1 MVSAENK
8 TARFWQYLDLRV
20 DAHTRQ
26 VWRDD
31 ELLGLQGLS
40 LDLLL
45 YLLPQGLRVVTGD
58 ELIAAVWQGRVVS
71 DEALTQRVKLLRQA
85 LSDDSRSPRYLR
97 AVRGVGYQLCAEP
110 RVLDSPPLAM
120 SSGSDSWRKRP
131 VWPWAVLAASL
142 ILLAAGYAYLVD
154 SNRSSDHTGAG
165 VPVSAVSPPSEPSV
179 LSQADSLA
187 VDVADLLRQAREY
200 QERGQADDNGRA
212 IMLYRQVLA
221 QVPDNRAAQVGL
233 SHSLSQRVCLFND
246 SVALLVEAE
255 ALARAVIDQGQGRE
269 AGLDDGQGHGAL
281 AHVYDCRG
289 WVDLA
294 LAQYARAIELS
305 PEDAAYLASY
315 AYLMMVRG
323 ELVDALEA
331 NLRAAQQ
338 QQQLHFLDLQLAHVL
353 ELMGFVDAAELR
365 YRRTFELYPDNVFG
379 NLAYPRFLYLQG
391 RLQEAQQRLDEAL
404 ARGVPRPG
412 LYLLQAELALLRQQ
426 PEQASAALAQ
436 ASEVNPQRSYA
447 TTLHRLHDEKANWP
461 VAADEGSVPGAAP
474 LTGSQPGAPDTL
486 PDDWKSQTMAEV
498 LASVDAGNTW
508 PDTWLQL
515 ALLELSQG
523 QPEAALTALN
533 EAVDRGFL
541 DRNYLLISPWFAGL
555 RTEPGFLN
563 LLERI
568 SESLRRQRQ
577 TVLNAS
583 WVPSELLLPNLNALS
598 EDDSKL
604 TNVK

>member
-1 MVSAENK
+1 MESAENK

-97 AVRGVGYQLCAEP
+97 SVRGVGYQLCAEP
-110 RVLDSPPLAM
+110 RVLDSQLDVKSRNP
-120 SSGSDSWRKRP
+120 SGFKRP
-131 VWPWAVLAASL
+131 LWAWSALAATL
-142 ILLAAGYAYLVD
+142 ILLVAGYAYWFYSEAARDRTDVGLPANVL
-154 SNRSSDHTGAG
+154 SS
-165 VPVSAVSPPSEPSV
+165 PSEPAAP
-179 LSQADSLA
+179 SQADTLA

-200 QERGQADDNGRA
+200 QDRGQADDNGRA
-212 IMLYRQVLA
+212 IMLYRQVLSLA
-221 QVPDNRAAQVGL
+221 PNNRAAQVGL

-269 AGLDDGQGHGAL
+269 PGLNDGQGHGAL

-338 QQQLHFLDLQLAHVL
+338 QQRLHFLDLQLAHVL

-412 LYLLQAELALLRQQ
+412 LFLLQAELALLHQQ

-447 TTLHRLHDEKANWP
+447 TTLHRLHDEKANAP
-461 VAADEGSVPGAAP
+461 LAADEGSVPVEAALISP
-474 LTGSQPGAPDTL
+474 EPGESSDL

-541 DRNYLLISPWFAGL
+541 DRNYLLISPWFAEL

-568 SESLRRQRQ
+568 GESLRRQRQ
-577 TVLNAS
+577 TVLNAN
-583 WVPSELLLPNLNALS
+583 WVPTELLLPNVKAQS
-598 EDDSKL
+598 GEDS
-604 TNVK
+604 NVTDVK